1 MDPRTFLDVANQL
14 QTSATEAGRR
24 TSIGRSY
31 YALFNILRVSL
42 ESQGI
47 SFKKSAADH
56 GRLVRYLTQCGNHEA
71 VRVGQALRDLR
82 EQRNQADYEMSL
94 TLDARQSQLAYQ
106 QAQKAVQRFDTLSPV
121 DMQNIIRSIQA
132 LPVVS
137 SRRPPRL

>member
-31 YALFNILRVSL
+31 YALFNTLRVSL

-47 SFKKSAADH
+47 SFQKSGEDH
-56 GRLVRYLTQCGNHEA
+56 RRLVDYLTQCGNGEA

-82 EQRNQADYEMSL
+82 VQRNQADYEMGL
-94 TLDARQSQLAYQ
+94 TIDARQSQLAYKR
-106 QAQKAVQRFDTLSPV
+106 AQEAVRRFNTLSPV
-121 DMQNIIRSIQA
+121 DMQTIIPRIQA
-132 LPVVS
+132 LSTLP
-137 SRRPPRL
+137 SRRHPRP